1 MLFRSPASLSLCP
14 PEPLFLSVPPSCSLF
29 CLFLTLSSIPGHNNG
44 GEHRPDPASPPNTP
58 ALALWGAF
66 PSSQPLNPAPAN
78 PPIHAHTPHKY
89 IHTYVHTYAHIHTR
103 IPPHTGIH
111 VHTHWSHTNTPPR
124 HTHPRSIP
132 QSHPARSLV
141 CQGECLTLG
150 RLHGVHRCTHANL
163 VYL

>member
-1 MLFRSPASLSLCP
+1 MRGTGPASLSLCP

-89 IHTYVHTYAHIHTR
+89 IQHIC
-103 IPPHTGIH
+103 
-111 VHTHWSHTNTPPR
+111 SHICT
-124 HTHPRSIP
+124 HTHPHTPTYRHTCAHTLVTHKHTPLTHTP
-132 QSHPARSLV
+132 QVYPAVPPSPKPGVSGGVSDSGETSRGAPLHP
-141 CQGECLTLG
+141 C
-150 RLHGVHRCTHANL
+150 
-163 VYL
+163 

>member
-1 MLFRSPASLSLCP
+1 MRGTGPASLSLCP

-89 IHTYVHTYAHIHTR
+89 THTHMFTHMHTYTPAYPHIQAYMCT
-103 IPPHTGIH
+103 HTG
-111 VHTHWSHTNTPPR
+111 HTQ
-124 HTHPRSIP
+124 THPLDTHTPGLSRSP
-132 QSHPARSLV
+132 TQPEAWCVRGSV
-141 CQGECLTLG
+141 
-150 RLHGVHRCTHANL
+150 
-163 VYL
+163 